1 MSKIMLAVGTK
12 ENMTGDLHVIAQKWT
27 NDPKF
32 VVATGKEVK
41 TAVID
46 TASSLFPSENTIL
59 VLVDPDASLLSTLK
73 PQLDALKERI
83 PVILYT
89 TSPPSEAL
97 KGIGGTAS
105 LMEKDK
111 TTRIKKNVL
120 AFLKRYD
127 KKMTDKA
134 FRALMERIRNES
146 ILESELM
153 KIVNYVGDKTTI
165 NSKDIQAIVA
175 ETHEESFLTLFDAI
189 AGMDKKEVLS
199 IFENLIENG
208 VHVLAIHSYL
218 VRQIRLLLQAKDME
232 GLFKTAPEYPAFS
245 RTFGKW
251 KEGLDLKP
259 MEKKHYFPYQKPYYA
274 HKLSKVSRKTGKQ
287 AYIAFLEILTTLDTH
302 IKKGTRY
309 DRIRLECGL
318 LEL

>member
-1 MSKIMLAVGTK
+1 MSKIILAVGTK
-12 ENMTGDLHVIAQKWT
+12 ENMMGDIHGIVQQWT

-32 VVATGKEVK
+32 VIAAGKEIK
-41 TAVID
+41 AAVID
-46 TASSLFPSENTIL
+46 TASTLFLSDNTVL
-59 VLVDPDASLLSTLK
+59 VLVDPDSSLLGILK

-97 KGIGGTAS
+97 KGMAGSVS

-111 TTRIKKNVL
+111 TMRIRKNVL
-120 AFLKRYD
+120 AFLKQYD

-134 FRALMERIRNES
+134 FRILMERIRNES

-153 KIVNYVGDKTTI
+153 KIVNYVGDKKNI
-165 NSKDIQAIVA
+165 DSKDIQVIVA
-175 ETHEESFLTLFDAI
+175 ETHEESFITLFDAI

-208 VHVLAIHSYL
+208 VHILAIQSYL

-232 GLFKTAPEYPAFS
+232 GLFKAAPEYPAFS

-251 KEGLDLKP
+251 KEGLELKP
-259 MEKKHYFPYQKPYYA
+259 LEKRHYFPYQKPYYA
-274 HKLSKVSRKTGKQ
+274 HKLSKVSRKTAKQ
-287 AYIAFLEILTTLDTH
+287 VFIAFLEILTTLDAH

>member
-12 ENMTGDLHVIAQKWT
+12 ENMMGDLHAIAQKWT

-46 TASSLFPSENTIL
+46 TASTLFLSENTVL
-59 VLVDPDASLLSTLK
+59 ALVDPDAALLGTLK

-83 PVILYT
+83 PVVLYV
-89 TSPPSEAL
+89 TSLPSEAL
-97 KGIGGTAS
+97 KALAGSVS

-111 TTRIKKNVL
+111 ITRIKKNVL
-120 AFLKRYD
+120 AFLKHYD

-134 FRALMERIRNES
+134 FHLLMERIRNES

-153 KIVNYVGDKTTI
+153 KIVNYVGDKRNI
-165 NSKDIQAIVA
+165 DSKDIQAIVA
-175 ETHEESFLTLFDAI
+175 ETHEESFITLFDAI

-208 VHVLAIHSYL
+208 VHILAIHSYL
-218 VRQIRLLLQAKDME
+218 VRQIRLLLQAKDIE
-232 GLFKTAPEYPAFS
+232 GLFRAAPEYSAFS

-251 KEGLDLKP
+251 KEGLELKP

-274 HKLSKVSRKTGKQ
+274 HKLSKISRKTAKQ
-287 AYIAFLEILTTLDTH
+287 VFITFLEILTILDAQ

>member
-1 MSKIMLAVGTK
+1 MSKIMLAVGTR
-12 ENMTGDLHVIAQKWT
+12 ENMMGDLHTIVQKWT
-27 NDPKF
+27 NNPKF
-32 VVATGKEVK
+32 IVATGKEVK

-46 TASSLFPSENTIL
+46 MASTLFLSENTVL
-59 VLVDPDASLLSTLK
+59 ALVDPDAALLGALK

-83 PVILYT
+83 PVVLYV

-97 KGIGGTAS
+97 KALTGSVS
-105 LMEKDK
+105 LMERDK
-111 TTRIKKNVL
+111 TARIKKSVL
-120 AFLKRYD
+120 AFLKHYD

-134 FRALMERIRNES
+134 FHLLIERIKHES
-146 ILESELM
+146 MLESELM
-153 KIVNYVGDKTTI
+153 KIVNYVGDKRNI
-165 NSKDIQAIVA
+165 DSKDIQAIVA
-175 ETHEESFLTLFDAI
+175 ETHEDSFITLFEAI

-208 VHVLAIHSYL
+208 VHILAIHSYL
-218 VRQIRLLLQAKDME
+218 VRQIRLLLQAKDIE
-232 GLFKTAPEYPAFS
+232 GLFRATPEYSAFS

-251 KEGLDLKP
+251 KEGLEFKP
-259 MEKKHYFPYQKPYYA
+259 MEKKHYFPFQKPYYA
-274 HKLSKVSRKTGKQ
+274 HKLSKISRKTAKQ
-287 AYIAFLEILTTLDTH
+287 AFITFLEILTMLDAQ

>member
-1 MSKIMLAVGTK
+1 MNRIMLAVGTK
-12 ENMTGDLHVIAQKWT
+12 ENMTGDLHAIAQKWT
-27 NDPKF
+27 NDPKLLI
-32 VVATGKEVK
+32 ATGKEVK
-41 TAVID
+41 TAVIN
-46 TASSLFPSENTIL
+46 TASTLFLSENTVL
-59 VLVDPDASLLSTLK
+59 VLVDPDSSLLGSLK
-73 PQLDALKERI
+73 SQLDALKERI

-97 KGIGGTAS
+97 KDISGSVS

-111 TTRIKKNVL
+111 ATRIRKNVL
-120 AFLKRYD
+120 TFLKQYD

-134 FRALMERIRNES
+134 FRVLMERIRNES

-153 KIVNYVGDKTTI
+153 KIVNYVGDKTNI
-165 NSKDIQAIVA
+165 DSKDIQAIVA
-175 ETHEESFLTLFDAI
+175 ETHEDSFITLFDAI

-208 VHVLAIHSYL
+208 VHILAIHSYL
-218 VRQIRLLLQAKDME
+218 VRQIRLLLQAKDIE
-232 GLFKTAPEYPAFS
+232 GLFKTPPEYPAFS

-251 KEGLDLKP
+251 KEGLELKP
-259 MEKKHYFPYQKPYYA
+259 LEKKHYFPYQKPYYA
-274 HKLSKVSRKTGKQ
+274 HKLSKVSRKTTKQ
-287 AYIAFLEILTTLDTH
+287 VFIAFLEILTMLDTH